1 MNTSLWLIFEKVS
14 FFPARA
20 FSTHN
25 FLCVHFIHLV
35 HIVIDTH
42 IHSLSNLC
50 LIFTINLS
58 KNYEFL
64 IHFFFLVKIEMFAE
78 AAFIWLT
85 DYLIYPDNQCFGFWF
100 GSEFAK
106 AEPRIR
112 IRIVLMRIRNT
123 ADNSL
128 LAISRRQKLK
138 IFSWRKLK
146 RQAEVE

>member
-85 DYLIYPDNQCFGFWF
+85 DYLIYPDNQFSDPNWPMRNRGSGSASSWC
-100 GSEFAK
+100 GSE
-106 AEPRIR
+106 
-112 IRIVLMRIRNT
+112 T
-123 ADNSL
+123 L
-128 LAISRRQKLK
+128 LITRCLPYLDAR
-138 IFSWRKLK
+138 SWRSF
-146 RQAEVE
+146 RGES

>member
-58 KNYEFL
+58 KNNEFL
-64 IHFFFLVKIEMFAE
+64 KLK
-78 AAFIWLT
+78 LK
-85 DYLIYPDNQCFGFWF
+85 C
-100 GSEFAK
+100 
-106 AEPRIR
+106 
-112 IRIVLMRIRNT
+112 
-123 ADNSL
+123 
-128 LAISRRQKLK
+128 SRRQPSFDWLT
-138 IFSWRKLK
+138 IWYTLIISVSDPDSDPNWPMRNRGSGSASSWCGSETLLITRCLPYLDARSWRSF
-146 RQAEVE
+146 RGES